1 MFKDIKHSSVCYFW
15 QCCENMECYQ
25 NISMFSTDQ
34 PWKAIEVAL
43 LIIIKT
49 VDRLLRS

>member
-1 MFKDIKHSSVCYFW
+1 
-15 QCCENMECYQ
+15 MECYQ

-43 LIIIKT
+43 IIIIIIKT
-49 VDRLLRS
+49 VDRLLRI